1 MKIIVNGISGT
12 LDDHQ
17 SNTQAEFK
25 RGYSTT
31 DNFSVLQQLIE
42 RSNEHQIDLFLGFVD
57 FEREFDSIEHAFL
70 WLAMKEHGIQN
81 K

>member
-1 MKIIVNGISGT
+1 MKIIANRISGT

-17 SNTQAEFK
+17 SNTQAGFR

-31 DNFSVLQQLIE
+31 DNLFVLQQLIE
-42 RSNEHQIDLFLGFVD
+42 KSIEHQMDLFLGFVD
-57 FEREFDSIEHAFL
+57 FEKAFDSIEHPFL